1 MQDSHGNIWIA
12 TKGDGIILAEKEGT
26 HFKFTRFKYD
36 EDDIYSLSHNSVYW
50 LHEDKYGRI
59 WVATFG
65 GGLNYIQKTPEGKY
79 VFISSRNNLKGF
91 RMTVVTVYAISLL
104 TRRGIYGWGAVMARL
119 VLKRILKIRSRLCS
133 IFMHVS
139 PMI

>member
-91 RMTVVTVYAISLL
+91 PYDRCYRVRHITSDKKGNIWVGSSD
-104 TRRGIYGWGAVMARL
+104 GAL
-119 VLKRILKIRSRLCS
+119 SLKRILKIRSRLCS